1 MTLLITQDIIER
13 LYSVEQAIPVIEKT
27 FAMAGRGTTEN
38 PARFVLPLQDGFMR
52 IGAAAL
58 HEKKVVGFKLWAN
71 FGSGPSQSWNYLFSS
86 ESGELL
92 AIMHAYSLGRFRT
105 SAATAVAVKYLARP
119 DASSIGLFGTGRL
132 AQSQIRAVTAVRSI
146 KWVKAYSRTEKSRL
160 AFCEEASRKL
170 GIPFSP
176 AKSPQEAAGDVDI
189 ILTITNSHY
198 PVVHGKWM
206 TRPGLVL
213 GIGANQWFE
222 REIDHDLVKSAGL
235 IVVDHKEQAK
245 HESGDLLWAAAHGV
259 MSWDRVR
266 ELGEIVIGHVKLP
279 DLGRST
285 VLFESHGIAIEDVAV
300 SVEVYELARA
310 QGLGTEISLNLG
322 KARSELVSPGVTVP
336 VRR

>member
-13 LYSVEQAIPVIEKT
+13 LYSVEQAIPAIEKT

-38 PARFVLPLQDGFMR
+38 PARFVLPLEDGFMR
-52 IGAAAL
+52 MGAAAL
-58 HEKKVVGFKLWAN
+58 HERKVMGFKLWAN
-71 FGSGPSQSWNYLFSS
+71 FGSGPSQSWNYLFSL
-86 ESGELL
+86 ETGELL

-105 SAATAVAVKYLARP
+105 SAATAVAVKYLARS
-119 DASSIGLFGTGRL
+119 DASSLGLFGTGRL
-132 AQSQIRAVTAVRSI
+132 AESQVRAVAAVRSI
-146 KWVKAYSRTEKSRL
+146 KRVKAYSRTEKSRGT
-160 AFCEEASRKL
+160 FCEEASRNL

-176 AKSPQEAAGDVDI
+176 AKSPEEAARDVDI
-189 ILTITNSHY
+189 ILTITNSHQ
-198 PVVHGKWM
+198 PVVQGKWV
-206 TRPGLVL
+206 TKPGLVL

-222 REIDHDLVKSAGL
+222 REIDHELVKSAGL

-245 HESGDLLWAAAHGV
+245 RESGDLLWAASHGV

-266 ELGEIVIGHVKLP
+266 ELGEVVVGHVKLP
-279 DLGRST
+279 DLDRTT

-300 SVEVYELARA
+300 SAEVYELARA

-322 KARSELVSPGVTVP
+322 NARSELVSPGVTVP